1 MDVAVMDFSDGNIHM
16 FKNIEYIE
24 YDDVEEFVYEKQG
37 FSPDETYIMC
47 DNNIEVIYED
57 NN

>member
-1 MDVAVMDFSDGNIHM
+1 MDFSDGNIHM

>member
-1 MDVAVMDFSDGNIHM
+1 MDFSNGSIHI
-16 FKNIEYIE
+16 FKNLEYTE
-24 YDDVEEFVYEKQG
+24 YYDIEEFVYEEQG